1 MFVERLVVMEQQQV
15 MVRARTA
22 RYAAL
27 QAEINELIESRQ
39 KRTMQLQQDRQSEGG
54 RIYAL

>member
-15 MVRARTA
+15 MIRAHAA

-27 QAEINELIESRQ
+27 QAEINKLIESRQ
-39 KRTMQLQQDRQSEGG
+39 KHAMQYQQDRQSEGG